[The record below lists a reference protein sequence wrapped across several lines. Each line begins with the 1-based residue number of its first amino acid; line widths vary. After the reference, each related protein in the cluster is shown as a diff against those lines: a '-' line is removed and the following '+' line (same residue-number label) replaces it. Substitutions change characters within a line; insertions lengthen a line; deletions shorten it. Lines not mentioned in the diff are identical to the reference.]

1 MAAPGVASRGELA
14 SVPRA
19 NLSRAVAV
27 LACAATVGFGLYAE
41 EGRRASGRAWDLAL
55 LDLTAGLVFVAAG
68 AAVYVS
74 RPANRCWWLLV
85 AAGGTWFLGTLAGVG
100 DDDLATA
107 GFVTASWHYYFLAH
121 LLLAF
126 PTGRLRARRD
136 AVLLAAV
143 AAVLAVRTLVRL
155 LLFVPP
161 DGTGCDC
168 TQNRFTGVGDPR
180 WFDLEETAFPWVVSA
195 LFALVVGEVVLRWV
209 RSSGPGRRMLTPVL
223 VMGAAVAAQIAY
235 SQVLR
240 QELAWAVVRSQDLF
254 VLVVVVRSVAA
265 YSFVVGLRRT
275 GPARAAVAGV
285 VGELDADPARLT
297 AALRRALEDPSLELL
312 PASSGHVP
320 VAPRGRAV
328 TVIEGDHGPLAAL
341 VHDEALLEDPGLIS
355 AVTAAIR
362 LTADNERLRRELQ
375 ARLDDLTA
383 SRVRIITAGDAER
396 RRIERDLHD
405 GAQQRLIAIALQLR
419 LALARDEHGLGDAVR
434 TAVEELGEVVEE
446 VRDLA
451 RGIHPAILTEAGL
464 QAALESLVDRS
475 SLDVRTDLD
484 VGQEPSA
491 ATASAAY
498 FCVAEALTNVAKHA
512 QAQHVV
518 LRARG
523 DAATLEITIT
533 DDGVGG
539 ASAGGPGS
547 GLSGMSDRATAL
559 GGSLTVE
566 SPEAGGTTIAVVL
579 PCG

>member
-1 MAAPGVASRGELA
+1 M
-14 SVPRA
+14 
-19 NLSRAVAV
+19 
-27 LACAATVGFGLYAE
+27 
-41 EGRRASGRAWDLAL
+41 
-55 LDLTAGLVFVAAG
+55 
-68 AAVYVS
+68 
-74 RPANRCWWLLV
+74 
-85 AAGGTWFLGTLAGVG
+85 
-100 DDDLATA
+100 ATA

-126 PTGRLRARRD
+126 PTGRLRARGD
-136 AVLLAAV
+136 AVLLVAV
-143 AAVLAVRTLVRL
+143 ASVLTVRSLVRL
-155 LLFVPP
+155 LLYVPP

-168 TQNRFTGVGDPR
+168 VSNRFTGFDDPR
-180 WFDLEETAFPWVVSA
+180 WFDLEESAFPWAISV
-195 LFALVVGEVVLRWV
+195 LFALVIGGVVLRWL
-209 RSSGPGRRMLTPVL
+209 RSSGTGRRMLTPVL
-223 VMGAAVAAQIAY
+223 AMGTAVAVQIAY

-254 VLVVVVRSVAA
+254 MLVVVMRALAA

-275 GPARAAVAGV
+275 GPARAAVASV

-297 AALRRALEDPSLELL
+297 AALRRALEDPSLEL
-312 PASSGHVP
+312 VP
-320 VAPRGRAV
+320 VTSGNVPAAPPGRAV

-355 AVTAAIR
+355 AVAAAIR

-375 ARLDDLTA
+375 ARLDDLAA
-383 SRVRIITAGDAER
+383 SRVRLISAADAER

-419 LALARDEHGLGDAVR
+419 LALARDRDELGAAVG
-434 TAVEELGEVVEE
+434 TAVEELADVVEE

-475 SLDVRTDLD
+475 PLDIRPDLEVR
-484 VGQEPSA
+484 VEPSP

-512 QAQHVV
+512 HAQRVV

-523 DAATLEITIT
+523 DEKVLEITVT

-539 ASAGGPGS
+539 AGESVHGS
-547 GLSGMSDRATAL
+547 GLNGMHDRAGAL
-559 GGSLTVE
+559 GGSVTVE
-566 SPEAGGTTIAVVL
+566 SPPGGGSRVRVVL
-579 PCG
+579 PCA